1 MRSRLTRAAGAQ
13 PADRGAL
20 TLSYVIV
27 LPFVFL
33 FIMVVIQ
40 ASFWFLARQA
50 ALAAARQGADAARTL
65 NASLAAGPTAA
76 IAFAKQAGSGYLL
89 DPVAWSRGSTPST
102 VSITVTGSIP
112 SFVPGL
118 VVHVTETAQAP
129 KEQFES

>member
-1 MRSRLTRAAGAQ
+1 MRSRLTRATGAQ

-65 NASLAAGPTAA
+65 NASLTAGPAAA
-76 IAFAKQAGSGYLL
+76 IAFAEQAGSGYLL
-89 DPVAWSRGSTPST
+89 DPVATTRGSTVST
-102 VSITVTGSIP
+102 VSVRVTGRIP

-118 VVHVTETAQAP
+118 VVHVTETVQAP
-129 KEQFES
+129 RENFQP